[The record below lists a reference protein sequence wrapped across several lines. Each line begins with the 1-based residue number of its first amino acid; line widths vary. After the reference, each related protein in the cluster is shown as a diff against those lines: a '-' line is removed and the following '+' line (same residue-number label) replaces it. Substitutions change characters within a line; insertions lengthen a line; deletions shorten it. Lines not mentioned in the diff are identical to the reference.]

1 MSGFITYIQYT
12 AGSNKGKTTRGKVL
26 NSPFQLGDVDVDYTS
41 AKIVSETKVK
51 GTAATEYKA
60 NLNWFPVVAGTVDI
74 VVGAA
79 EYKDGGDGKL
89 YLVTSGAITATEVGT
104 IDYATGAITLAAA
117 QAPATDA
124 PVVNYAYDN
133 VVIPQ
138 NDIPL
143 LNAEIK
149 DIPLVAKPRR
159 IAIYYSQMAA
169 FQSKTDYG
177 FDLGEQ
183 LAEKAVG
190 ELMYKILYPNL

>member
-1 MSGFITYIQYT
+1 M
-12 AGSNKGKTTRGKVL
+12 
-26 NSPFQLGDVDVDYTS
+26 DYTS

-51 GTAATEYKA
+51 GTASTEYKA

-74 VVGAA
+74 IVGAT

-89 YLVTSGAITATEVGT
+89 YTVAAGAITTTSIGT
-104 IDYATGAITLAAA
+104 IDYATGALTIQADS
-117 QAPATDA
+117 APATDA

-169 FQSKTDYG
+169 
-177 FDLGEQ
+177 
-183 LAEKAVG
+183 
-190 ELMYKILYPNL
+190 